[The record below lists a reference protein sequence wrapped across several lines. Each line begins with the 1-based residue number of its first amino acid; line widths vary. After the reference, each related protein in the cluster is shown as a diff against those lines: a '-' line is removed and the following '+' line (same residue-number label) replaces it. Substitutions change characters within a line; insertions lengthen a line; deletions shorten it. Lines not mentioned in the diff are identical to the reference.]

1 MAFEIIRMASYSN
14 ATTDE
19 PRSTNG
25 CSPTSSASTS
35 SVIPPHPTSH
45 SRPLS
50 QSGEESPAALSHGED
65 PDVENHSTSSHTRSR
80 DHKGNSKPREE
91 GSPRFNLLPWV
102 VQHWPKS
109 GPQWRDYVL
118 PWKRQVLRR
127 RRSFS
132 KHSNG
137 SVTSAH
143 WKPRRL
149 SMLQR
154 PGRRATVKSDYVLD
168 IRPHDSP
175 EEIVEKLETHLP
187 RLLPACKNIKNN
199 GKMQITRL
207 SGALTN
213 SIYKVTVVSTATESE
228 QTPQTTQKYLL
239 RIYGLGVEELVE
251 REKELYWLAR
261 LSELGI
267 GPRMLSIF
275 QNGRIEQYL
284 ESTTLTRDDIRDPQ
298 TSQHIARR
306 MCELHSI
313 IRTFPPRAECK
324 PEVWVNVDKWYP
336 IVLKK
341 WGQLLQQ
348 YPERH
353 EELMSLHIQSLK
365 QDIAKVK
372 ARVTALNPPLVFGH
386 NDLQYGNIL
395 RLCDGS
401 EELVVIDFEYAGYNY
416 RGFDIAN
423 HFCEWAADY
432 HSDQPHRLDYSHY
445 PSTEQQRWFLNAYL
459 DEHQRLTGS
468 KGDDDTI
475 QQLLVEVNCM
485 RTVSHLF
492 WGLWG
497 LLQASNSD
505 IDFDYVG
512 YARQR
517 LTAFYEEL
525 EVVQQVST

>member
-1 MAFEIIRMASYSN
+1 MIFEPFRMTSYSS
-14 ATTDE
+14 TPTDE
-19 PRSTNG
+19 PMSSSCRSP
-25 CSPTSSASTS
+25 SSTS
-35 SVIPPHPTSH
+35 SVISTH

-50 QSGEESPAALSHGED
+50 QTGGDLPTTLPHVEDLDLGNQNTSYDTLS
-65 PDVENHSTSSHTRSR
+65 S
-80 DHKGNSKPREE
+80 DHEGNSNPREE
-91 GSPRFNLLPWV
+91 SSPRFSLLPWV
-102 VQHWPKS
+102 IQHWSKS

-132 KHSNG
+132 KHGNG
-137 SVTSAH
+137 SITPAH

-154 PGRRATVKSDYVLD
+154 PGRRATIKSDYVLD
-168 IRPHDSP
+168 IHPNDSP
-175 EEIVEKLETHLP
+175 EKVLEMLETHLP
-187 RLLPACKNIKNN
+187 RLLPSWKNINPEGN
-199 GKMQITRL
+199 LHITRL

-213 SIYKVTVVSTATESE
+213 SIYKLTMVSTATKSA
-228 QTPQTTQKYLL
+228 QKSHIMQKYLL

-267 GPRMLSIF
+267 GPRMLAIF
-275 QNGRIEQYL
+275 RNGRIEQYL

-341 WGQLLQQ
+341 WGRLLQQ
-348 YPERH
+348 YSERH
-353 EELMSLHIQSLK
+353 EELMSLSIQSLK

-372 ARVTALNPPLVFGH
+372 ARVTALNLPLVFGH

-401 EELVVIDFEYAGYNY
+401 GQLVVIDFEYAGYNY

-445 PSTEQQRWFLNAYL
+445 PTVEQQRWFLDAYL

-468 KGDDDTI
+468 IGDDNTI
-475 QQLLVEVNCM
+475 QRLLVEVKCM
-485 RTVSHLF
+485 KIVSHLF

-512 YARQR
+512 YAHQR
-517 LTAFYEEL
+517 LMAFYKEL
-525 EVVQQVST
+525 DVIQ